1 MHWYVVLHGQENKK
15 MIKIV
20 VLNSSNNSICALRYF
35 RNIFVVSGNSSAK
48 IKKKSLHTVY
58 IRTADD

>member
-20 VLNSSNNSICALRYF
+20 VLNSSNNSICAMLISEIYLSF
-35 RNIFVVSGNSSAK
+35 LAILVLK
-48 IKKKSLHTVY
+48 IKEKILAYGLHKNSG
-58 IRTADD
+58 